1 MIYVASK
8 SHARLTSHKCK
19 MRIDSKKIVEKISP
33 AFQLSVTKNIQLNNS
48 QFNTI
53 IIHMTFNLIQV
64 QLNS

>member
-1 MIYVASK
+1 
-8 SHARLTSHKCK
+8 

>member
-1 MIYVASK
+1 MWLAS
-8 SHARLTSHKCK
+8 H
-19 MRIDSKKIVEKISP
+19 MQDSQVTNVKWELIQKKIVEKISP